1 MIDTLALGIVAL
13 IVLILLSMDAET
25 AGRYEMWPPHNQG

>member
-13 IVLILLSMDAET
+13 LVLVLLSMDT
-25 AGRYEMWPPHNQG
+25 GRDVQSPQSR